1 MSAVRRALAALL
13 LAAACA
19 GPALASTEEFSTFD
33 VVRQEADD
41 ESFIDHVLT
50 RYPAEWRDEWESSPN
65 TFRTAQG
72 CLTSGQWFMLN
83 ELELRSAMGRRSWL
97 DLQLLQR
104 VDNEAEYDW
113 LQFEFRSPMWD
124 APGVWGFRFRPS
136 FDKSRQD
143 FALLWDRGSDSSR
156 VQVHAVFGLEDGFNK
171 LWAFRQTQVG
181 EASKPYERH
190 PFEPSLRAVWRTGDA
205 ARPARLRPNAWALA
219 RGTRLEAE
227 GQWLTPG
234 RQRSE
239 AADRTVLERTS
250 LWGAKGHATLEA
262 RLGAAGGELR
272 FENVQAASTRALPP
286 FALDGATYRRRW
298 CAEAAVS
305 ARLSPRWVAE
315 ARWAYQDRTQTWS
328 PPAGAGS
335 FRALDRLAMASVR
348 WRVREDWRARFGF
361 MRDRVGVGGSAPVS
375 GFGTRFETRAFLE
388 LQARFGRVIVRGVEG
403 IELDREPYEVSFHH
417 DKGFLHLQT
426 TF

>member
-1 MSAVRRALAALL
+1 MTVARLTLVL
-13 LAAACA
+13 LALTAAWCA
-19 GPALASTEEFSTFD
+19 AAFASTEEFSTFD
-33 VVRQEADD
+33 VVRQEDDD
-41 ESFIDHVLT
+41 ESVIDHVLT
-50 RYPAEWRDEWESSPN
+50 RYPADWRDEWESSPN

-83 ELELRSAMGRRSWL
+83 ELELRAPMGRRSWL
-97 DLQLLQR
+97 GVQLLER

-113 LQFEFRSPMWD
+113 LQFDFRSPMWD

-156 VQVHAVFGLEDGFNK
+156 VQVRAAFGLEDAFNK

-190 PFEPSLRAVWRTGDA
+190 PYEPSLHAVWRTGDA
-205 ARPARLRPNAWALA
+205 ARSARRRPGAFERAH
-219 RGTRLEAE
+219 GTRLEVA

-239 AADRTVLERTS
+239 APDRTVLERTS
-250 LWGAKGHATLEA
+250 LWGAKGHAAFEA
-262 RLGAAGGELR
+262 RVGTVGGELR
-272 FENVQAASTRALPP
+272 FENVQAASSRTLPP
-286 FALDGATYRRRW
+286 FEVDGRTYRRRW
-298 CAEAAVS
+298 SAEGALT
-305 ARLSPRWVAE
+305 ARLAPHWAAE
-315 ARWAYQDRTQTWS
+315 ARWLYQDRTQAWH
-328 PPAGAGS
+328 PPAGDGW

-348 WRVREDWRARFGF
+348 WRVNEDWRARIGF
-361 MRDRVGVGGSAPVS
+361 MRDRVGIGGSAHVP
-375 GFGTRFETRAFLE
+375 GFGTRNETRAFLE
-388 LQARFGRVIVRGVEG
+388 LQARFGRVTVRGVEG
-403 IELDREPYEVSFHH
+403 VELDREPYEVSFHH